1 MDKVLYLASLATQPR
16 LTASRR
22 IWSILQHLLAGLMVL
37 FSFLLLLHALC
48 GA

>member
-1 MDKVLYLASLATQPR
+1 MDTVLYLATRPSFAT
-16 LTASRR
+16 SRH
-22 IWSILQHLLAGLMVL
+22 IWPILHHVLAGLMVL